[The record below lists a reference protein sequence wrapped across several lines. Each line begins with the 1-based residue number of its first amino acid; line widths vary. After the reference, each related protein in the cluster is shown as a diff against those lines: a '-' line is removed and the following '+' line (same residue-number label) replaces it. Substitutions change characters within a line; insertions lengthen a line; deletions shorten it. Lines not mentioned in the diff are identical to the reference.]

1 MSVNFRELR
10 SYSKQNV
17 SESDIENV
25 VKVLQSDF
33 LSRGPKIEQFESDIG
48 NFCKN
53 SNVITTNSATSAL
66 HLAYKVNGVKEGSL
80 VWTTPITFAATANV
94 ALLLGAQI
102 DFVDINAQTLNMCP
116 IRLEEKLKKAQKRL
130 PDFVTVVH
138 FAGNPCQMKEIFNLS
153 KQYGF
158 KIIEDSSHAMGAV
171 YEGMPIGR
179 NDFSLASV
187 FSFHPV
193 KMITTGEGGALTVAS
208 KKLKEK
214 AVSLRSHG
222 IFEKKKRKRKQAQDW
237 FYEQHDLGYNF
248 RISEIQAALGVSQ
261 LRRLKRFVKIRNSL
275 ANIYKIRL
283 SQLPLKFQEILPN
296 SISSYHLFT
305 IEIVDKNFSRD
316 ALYSYLKK
324 NKIGCQVH
332 YIPVHLHPFY
342 KKLGFSRGTYPN
354 SETYYKRCLS
364 IPLHQGLTE
373 FDIDFVI
380 KKIVTF
386 FKSN

>member
-1 MSVNFRELR
+1 M
-10 SYSKQNV
+10 
-17 SESDIENV
+17 
-25 VKVLQSDF
+25 
-33 LSRGPKIEQFESDIG
+33 
-48 NFCKN
+48 
-53 SNVITTNSATSAL
+53 
-66 HLAYKVNGVKEGSL
+66 
-80 VWTTPITFAATANV
+80 
-94 ALLLGAQI
+94 
-102 DFVDINAQTLNMCP
+102 
-116 IRLEEKLKKAQKRL
+116 
-130 PDFVTVVH
+130 
-138 FAGNPCQMKEIFNLS
+138 
-153 KQYGF
+153 
-158 KIIEDSSHAMGAV
+158 
-171 YEGMPIGR
+171 
-179 NDFSLASV
+179 
-187 FSFHPV
+187 
-193 KMITTGEGGALTVAS
+193 
-208 KKLKEK
+208 
-214 AVSLRSHG
+214 
-222 IFEKKKRKRKQAQDW
+222 
-237 FYEQHDLGYNF
+237 GYNF

-305 IEIVDKNFSRD
+305 IEIVDINYSRD

-342 KKLGFSRGTYPN
+342 KKLGFSRGTNPN